1 MSDILRGDRVVIGV
15 GPKVWLV
22 ESAGRIGRRPPH
34 ARLRDQDWQRDRT
47 AYFAGIC
54 WKKLRE
60 IQALAEQIVAGDDA
74 P

>member
-34 ARLRDQDWQRDRT
+34 ARLRDQDWQRITMPQDTLTRVET
-47 AYFAGIC
+47 GSNPWEAVSDGA
-54 WKKLRE
+54 
-60 IQALAEQIVAGDDA
+60 
-74 P
+74 